1 MSPNNIPEGIKIK
14 EVEGSGKLQILVTKL
29 KTHSFNGYIM
39 VEIPD
44 EYEGLVII
52 KNGIPRTSQLDTP
65 SGKLTDLESL
75 QNVQALDQ
83 RSELNISIHTKV
95 DVDKLISELEGK
107 IPGKEKETVYEEYS
121 KENDK
126 KTLNIIGKKS

>member
-83 RSELNISIHTKV
+83 RSELKISIHTKV